1 MSDSRNHFEP
11 CVCAHPRD
19 CHNIVPGY
27 GTYCKVEQDDGL
39 LCGCPEFQEC
49 TPPTVK
55 STSILDEAAGLI
67 DGDRKQTY
75 GDVHDSFGRIAGLWT
90 AYTGTTISG
99 LDVANMMILLKMSR
113 TKGTFHRDSY
123 VDTCGYAALAER
135 LHTPK
140 VADDA

>member
-1 MSDSRNHFEP
+1 MTELN
-11 CVCAHPRD
+11 
-19 CHNIVPGY
+19 
-27 GTYCKVEQDDGL
+27 GL
-39 LCGCPEFQEC
+39 LCDRPEFQQC

-55 STSILDEAAGLI
+55 STSILDEAAALI
-67 DGDRKQTY
+67 DGDRRQTY

-90 AYTGTTISG
+90 AYTGHDISS

-113 TKGTFHRDSY
+113 TKGAFHRDSY

-140 VADDA
+140 AADNA